1 MILACIAATVLLRA
15 LLRHEESRRFV
26 LLIALPAL
34 LLGAKDQ
41 DWKTGK
47 VLDSATAK
55 TYVQTGAT
63 TNTTV
68 TPSGNSADATSRTTI
83 QNMAIRDTQLAIVSD
98 DFAYVVEDTR
108 TQSGFSTVHGAI
120 IHAVSGRHHGCRF
133 IVGDSVKF
141 YQEKAILHV
150 IDADGKE
157 CKTEVLRQER
167 LK

>member
-1 MILACIAATVLLRA
+1 VIYF
-15 LLRHEESRRFV
+15 RRFV
-26 LLIALPAL
+26 ALVASPAL
-34 LLGAKDQ
+34 LLAAKNQ

-68 TPSGNSADATSRTTI
+68 NTAGNGADAT
-83 QNMAIRDTQLAIVSD
+83 
-98 DFAYVVEDTR
+98 
-108 TQSGFSTVHGAI
+108 
-120 IHAVSGRHHGCRF
+120 
-133 IVGDSVKF
+133 
-141 YQEKAILHV
+141 V